1 MNKKWYE
8 SSKLIENK
16 NNLLDIIPGMILL
29 LSKENRIEVAN
40 PAAIDFF
47 GDILNPEYQM
57 SPEEKRRVHDLF
69 SILQKDIKTGAMRI
83 TKDVFLGDS
92 YLELT
97 VSSFNRHTDDN
108 SSWIFIRNATES
120 QKQLEKLSLLHN
132 SIETILSRKILELSE
147 SEKKHQ
153 TLSTEL
159 NALKEHLQELPTEG
173 KLVGSSRALS
183 ELREMVYQV
192 AKSDSTILITGEAGT
207 GKELVANLIRESS
220 NRHDKPFLKIN
231 CSTFSENILE
241 SDLFVHDKEAFTD
254 AAFMRKS
261 KFEVMDG
268 GTIFLDEI
276 GDLSPRMQA
285 TLLRVLQDREIVR
298 GDGKRPFKVN
308 VRIIA
313 ATNRNLQ
320 EMVKDGSFR
329 QDLFYRLNIIN
340 LSIPPLR
347 ERKEDIVDLT
357 THFVRK
363 YRKAFR
369 KEISFLPQPIL
380 DRLFLHQWP
389 GNVRELENIIQR
401 AVLMAKNNVITE
413 NELFFASPEE
423 GENRPGSNFPLNTEG
438 RSLKSIVADLEKKV
452 ITSMLKENRGN
463 VNETAERLELGKTA
477 LYEKM
482 KRYHLSAKEFKHRDL
497 E

>member
-8 SSKLIENK
+8 SSTLIK
-16 NNLLDIIPGMILL
+16 DKKNLLDIIPGMILL
-29 LSKENRIEVAN
+29 LSQANKIEAAN
-40 PAAIDFF
+40 PAAIEFF

-57 SPEEKRRVHDLF
+57 SPEETRRVHDLF
-69 SILQKDIKTGAMRI
+69 STLQKNIKPGTMRT
-83 TKDVFLGDS
+83 TKDAFLGDS

-97 VSSFNRHTDDN
+97 FSFFNEHKDDN
-108 SSWIFIRNATES
+108 SYWLFVRNVTES
-120 QKQLEKLSLLHN
+120 KKQLKELSLLHN
-132 SIETILSRKILELSE
+132 SVETILSRKILELNE
-147 SEKKHQ
+147 SEKKHRAI
-153 TLSTEL
+153 STEL
-159 NALKEHLQELPTEG
+159 NTLKEHLQEIPTEG

-192 AKSDSTILITGEAGT
+192 ARSDSTLLITGESGT

-231 CSTFSENILE
+231 CSTFSENIFE
-241 SDLFVHDKEAFTD
+241 SDLFGHDKDAFTNVT
-254 AAFMRKS
+254 FMRKS

-276 GDLSPRMQA
+276 GDISPQMQV

-298 GDGKRPFKVN
+298 GEGNQPLKVN

-320 EMVKDGSFR
+320 EMVKNGSFR

-389 GNVRELENIIQR
+389 GNVRELENVIQR

-413 NELFFASPEE
+413 NELFFTSP
-423 GENRPGSNFPLNTEG
+423 GEAGNRPRSNFPLNTEG

-463 VNETAERLELGKTA
+463 VNETADKLELGKTA

-482 KRYHLSAKEFKHRDL
+482 KRYHLSAKEFKQRDH